1 VMNCDQGSYAESP
14 TLYAAYVARAAVS
27 DRKLCCGSGAVAPS
41 EWRCRIWVNRY
52 QNQPIGSLPLIP
64 QQRKYRGHR
73 RWSGSCQFQ
82 THAPRQKAQ
91 CVGRVLTSSRRA
103 DDSRCAPDG
112 RRKQGLQTPPSLER
126 TMAATALYVR
136 CSSRAVSSLGMS
148 SITSCPH
155 ASSSCHQRRSPA
167 LA

>member
-1 VMNCDQGSYAESP
+1 MASEHGWT
-14 TLYAAYVARAAVS
+14 TLRA
-27 DRKLCCGSGAVAPS
+27 
-41 EWRCRIWVNRY
+41 
-52 QNQPIGSLPLIP
+52 
-64 QQRKYRGHR
+64 
-73 RWSGSCQFQ
+73 QFQ
-82 THAPRQKAQ
+82 THAPRQTAQ
-91 CVGRVLTSSRRA
+91 CVGRALTSSRRA
-103 DDSRCAPDG
+103 DDSGCAPDG